1 MLKGRLLCFVTFA
14 SLGTFLVG
22 PHSVVAAEQ
31 SPKEG
36 NQPTPVTKK
45 TNQKPPASEDVK
57 KKVEEAKKDD
67 KEKPDNP
74 DQKPECVTGMKALS
88 RPFSEPCVLP
98 TLSE

>member
-1 MLKGRLLCFVTFA
+1 MRKGLLLCFVVFA
-14 SLGTFLVG
+14 SLGTFLIG
-22 PHSVVAAEQ
+22 PHSVLATEQ

-36 NQPTPVTKK
+36 NQPTPVAKK

-67 KEKPDNP
+67 KSDRPDKKPD
-74 DQKPECVTGMKALS
+74 CVTGMKALS
-88 RPFSEPCVLP
+88 RPFSEPCLQP